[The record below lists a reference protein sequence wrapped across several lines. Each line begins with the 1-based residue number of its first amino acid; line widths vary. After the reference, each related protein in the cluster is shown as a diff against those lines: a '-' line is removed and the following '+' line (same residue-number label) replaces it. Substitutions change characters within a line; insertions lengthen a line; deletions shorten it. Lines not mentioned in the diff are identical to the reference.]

1 MKQMAK
7 NKIKF
12 TVPEI
17 IDLLRK
23 EEENE
28 TIEGKLLKPKYIR
41 ELYKQLGDPDEKDFP
56 EECRIAGRY
65 WKKVDGY
72 TTNMCSTTKRMME
85 HDNAASTDWHIK
97 YPSATKVRI
106 VENYTKAGWHCRVQA
121 YNVMCSKYVEHPRY
135 KNLGVEFYSSRDCNK
150 YEYFII
156 RDEEDE

>member
-1 MKQMAK
+1 MAK